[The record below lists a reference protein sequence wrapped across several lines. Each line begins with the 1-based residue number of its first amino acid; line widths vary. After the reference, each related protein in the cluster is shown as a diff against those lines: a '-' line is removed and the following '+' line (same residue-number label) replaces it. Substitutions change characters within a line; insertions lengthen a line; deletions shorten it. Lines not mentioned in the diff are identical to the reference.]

1 MTTEEKI
8 SKGVSLIADGIG
20 QVMKN
25 IAETFQKVFDDVL
38 PKIKPIL
45 EQRFT
50 KKKFKKILQSYGIQ
64 RNEINQ
70 IMKNVKSPYTRRK
83 LMNYITEKDIKKRRM
98 NR

>member
-1 MTTEEKI
+1 MTPEEKI
-8 SKGVSLIADGIG
+8 SKGASLLADGIG

-70 IMKNVKSPYTRRK
+70 IMENVKAPYTRRK
-83 LMNYITEKDIKKRRM
+83 LMNYITPKDIKKRRM